1 MSNDKTDEEL
11 AIISAI
17 AAEAVEA
24 LHDNASLAVEII
36 EDRIQFLVDAE
47 LIEVDED
54 SDLVRDILHVALD
67 ALLDVM
73 ADEDCE
79 YCDGDSDEDNDED
92 CDERAY

>member
-1 MSNDKTDEEL
+1 MSNDKTDAEL

-79 YCDGDSDEDNDED
+79 YCDESDEDED

>member
-1 MSNDKTDEEL
+1 MSNDKTDSEL

-24 LHDNASLAVEII
+24 LHDDASLAVEII

-79 YCDGDSDEDNDED
+79 YCDDEDSDEDSE
-92 CDERAY
+92 ERAY